1 MIHIPVD
8 VHLRK
13 NKVPEAFPQSL
24 RVIISRARTRQ
35 IQVALSE
42 LKNNNIGDISLLL
55 KGTQLPRPK
64 LLLQLS
70 IHTALHFNI
79 TASIFTVLLF

>member
-24 RVIISRARTRQ
+24 RVIISRARIRQ
-35 IQVALSE
+35 GQVALSATKQQE
-42 LKNNNIGDISLLL
+42 DDVSVEGA
-55 KGTQLPRPK
+55 RPY
-64 LLLQLS
+64 
-70 IHTALHFNI
+70 ARRLHKSNM
-79 TASIFTVLLF
+79 AAIFTVLLL